1 MTAAIDLIS
10 LEVIRNRLTA
20 IADEMESTLLRS
32 SFSPIMKESLDG
44 SAAIFDARGNTI
56 AQASAIPIH
65 LGSLIPAVRKVIEVF
80 AGGIED
86 GDVFILN
93 DPYQGGT
100 HLPDV
105 NIVAPVFVGGRCIAF
120 TASIAHKQDM
130 GGKTPGSTPPDA
142 TEIFAEGLVI
152 PPLKLYR
159 AGVRSEDILAMIASN
174 VRLPDGVV
182 GDIEAQVACG
192 KIGQRR
198 VQELAGEVGVEELV
212 TAFDVLQDHAEKMTL
227 DVLSRAPRTPFEFT
241 DYLDDNGIDAHQPVK
256 ITVRL
261 SFDDTGVLVDFT
273 GTDPQAKGAINCVPS
288 STSAAVYYAIR
299 AVCVPDAPANEGVHR
314 AIRIVMPEGTIVNAR
329 FPAPVAARTIT
340 VRRLVSVMMGALAQ
354 AFPGKVPAAS
364 DGQSNYIYVGGVDPE
379 AGKRYVTMLGVPTSG
394 GTGGRPTKDGID
406 VVSSDVSNVV
416 RYPVEAFETDAPFR
430 VRFLKLWTDSGG
442 AGKYRGGLGYHAEI
456 EMLRGEAVMTHR
468 RDRHDF
474 APWGLEGGKPAPKCV
489 TLLHRADGTT
499 QSMPSKF
506 ITKIHA
512 GDRVELFTSGGG
524 GYGDPLARA
533 VEAVAEDVRNRRV
546 SRESARA
553 DYGVVLDERGRVDAA
568 ATARLR
574 RPAAQHAPAGE
585 ALQPTA

>member
-1 MTAAIDLIS
+1 MTPPIDLIS

-44 SAAIFDARGNTI
+44 SAAIFDWRGNTI

-80 AGGIED
+80 DGRIED

-105 NIVAPVFVGGRCIAF
+105 NIVAPVFVDGKCIAF

-142 TEIFAEGLVI
+142 TEIFAEGLII

-159 AGVRSEDILAMIASN
+159 RGERSEDILAMVASN
-174 VRLPDGVV
+174 VRLPEGVV

-192 KIGQRR
+192 KIGRRR
-198 VQELAGEVGVEELV
+198 VQELAREVGAEELV
-212 TAFDVLQDHAEKMTL
+212 TAFNVLQDHAEKMTL

-241 DYLDDNGIDAHQPVK
+241 DWLDDNGIDAHKPVK

-261 SFDDTGVLVDFT
+261 TFDATGVLVDFT
-273 GTDPQAKGAINCVPS
+273 GSDPQAKGAINCVPS

-314 AIRIVMPEGTIVNAR
+314 AIRIIMPEGTIVNAR

-379 AGKRYVTMLGVPTSG
+379 GNRRYVTMLGVPTSG

-430 VRFLKLWTDSGG
+430 VRFLKLWMDSGG
-442 AGKYRGGLGYHAEI
+442 PGQYRGGLGYHAEI

-474 APWGLEGGKPAPKCV
+474 APWGLEGGASAPKCV
-489 TLLHRADGTT
+489 TVLHRADGSS
-499 QSMPSKF
+499 QSMSSKF
-506 ITKIHA
+506 ITKINA

-524 GYGDPLARA
+524 GYGNPLLREAL
-533 VEAVAEDVRNRRV
+533 AVAEDVRNGRV
-546 SRESARA
+546 SRNSAET
-553 DYGVVLDERGRVDAA
+553 DYCVLLDERGRVDELATERLRDR
-568 ATARLR
+568 ATAQVPRK
-574 RPAAQHAPAGE
+574 AVA
-585 ALQPTA
+585 